1 MQTLNCVLGL
11 SCTIESVFICRLC
24 IHSKTFSNVLI
35 ESVTWE
41 KKIELF
47 VYGNDKGEILT
58 SREVLYTKFCKRN
71 YIKFL
76 FCKKD
81 TFQNKD
87 FSLLNDSLSEKNN
100 WYTRARLDFRR
111 FFGSGLVEERTLIS
125 STAAGNRAYF
135 LKISQVSADEEMRW
149 VK

>member
-1 MQTLNCVLGL
+1 M
-11 SCTIESVFICRLC
+11 
-24 IHSKTFSNVLI
+24 
-35 ESVTWE
+35 ESVTRE

-81 TFQNKD
+81 AFQ
-87 FSLLNDSLSEKNN
+87 
-100 WYTRARLDFRR
+100 
-111 FFGSGLVEERTLIS
+111 IQI
-125 STAAGNRAYF
+125 F
-135 LKISQVSADEEMRW
+135 LA
-149 VK
+149 